1 MVVLV
6 NKKKMNEKETLKD
19 WAVAFITIGSAVFFI
34 YLIVQSF
41 ISLGL
46 IKLHTSD
53 SLPVCLANI
62 NGGYQ
67 VLMVNVVD
75 DDYNCN
81 EGTDLYIIPAYKT
94 VVK

>member
-6 NKKKMNEKETLKD
+6 NKKKMNKEETIKD

-34 YLIVQSF
+34 YLIVQLF
-41 ISLGL
+41 INFGL
-46 IKLHTSD
+46 IKLNTSD
-53 SLPVCLANI
+53 SLPVCLASI

-67 VLMVNVVD
+67 VLMVNVTD

-81 EGTDLYIIPAYKT
+81 KGTDLYIIPAYKT

>member
-1 MVVLV
+1 MY
-6 NKKKMNEKETLKD
+6 KETLEE
-19 WAVAFITIGSAVFFI
+19 WIVAIGKACISVCFV
-34 YLIVQSF
+34 YGIVQSF

-46 IKLHTSD
+46 IKLHTGD

-67 VLMVNVVD
+67 VLMVNVTD

-81 EGTDLYIIPAYKT
+81 EGTNLYIIPAYKT